1 MNALDGVAESDGR
14 IVFMTTNYLDRLDP
28 ALVRPGRVDFKQYI
42 GHATQYQAENMFL
55 KFYPEANPA
64 TAQAFAA
71 KLMASNIKASAAQIQ
86 GYLMLYKNQPVV
98 AYENIEHFESN
109 LKNTATSH
117 LVKWELFDSLWF
129 LLSSFKS
136 NKHTKRNQNLAN
148 FFESLLTRK

>member
-148 FFESLLTRK
+148 FCESLLTRK

>member
-1 MNALDGVAESDGR
+1 LNALDGVAESDGR

-117 LVKWELFDSLWF
+117 LVK
-129 LLSSFKS
+129 
-136 NKHTKRNQNLAN
+136 
-148 FFESLLTRK
+148 